1 MPLLSPSQDCS
12 SDSQPGQVFN
22 ESVCVYVCTYVRT
35 YVYMYVWMAGC
46 MYVWMDVCMDGW
58 MYVWMYVCMDV
69 WMYFTCRTS
78 LASLPIVHIN
88 AARNGLQHLQH
99 WKLQGQ
105 KKNNFNLSASEKN
118 PCLGWLFMSTLRTSL
133 EELEAFVFSSP
144 VKPSTVA
151 LHSDAESSSQTL
163 PSRVSAS
170 AMLCASE
177 WEWWQRS

>member
-1 MPLLSPSQDCS
+1 
-12 SDSQPGQVFN
+12 
-22 ESVCVYVCTYVRT
+22 
-35 YVYMYVWMAGC
+35 MYG
-46 MYVWMDVCMDGW
+46 
-58 MYVWMYVCMDV
+58 WMYVCMDV

-133 EELEAFVFSSP
+133 EELEAFVFFFTCETEHRGFAFRRGKQFSNSP
-144 VKPSTVA
+144 VSRFCFSHALRVRMGMVA
-151 LHSDAESSSQTL
+151 TFLRSCSIPGQPGSISKLFFPEVF
-163 PSRVSAS
+163 SRA
-170 AMLCASE
+170 LITP
-177 WEWWQRS
+177 QKLQ